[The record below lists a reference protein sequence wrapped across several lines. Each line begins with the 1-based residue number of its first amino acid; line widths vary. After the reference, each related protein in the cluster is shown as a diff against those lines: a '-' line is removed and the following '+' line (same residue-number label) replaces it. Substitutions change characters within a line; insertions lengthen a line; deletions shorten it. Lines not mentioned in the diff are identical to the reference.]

1 MYLKKIH
8 AIGKDGGT
16 MIKKFLCTITA
27 VALITCFLAGCDKSN
42 SEHTQGQVDTTDGEH
57 THEWVDAT
65 CEHPKTCSICDTT
78 EGNALPHEYLNGT
91 CTVCG
96 SDNPQFLADYKQA
109 QDLINSGKYEEAYE
123 KLKELGDFKDAK
135 VLLSRFHYALVT
147 WRKSG
152 SYSNDV
158 TVSYGENNLPKQM
171 LAINYNGDKV
181 YNDFT
186 YDEKGNIISCTHT
199 NANGSRDFYDYVYD
213 SNGKLIKKVPSSGN
227 YVTYYYYGSNGKVS
241 RMVNDYT
248 TGYDYTYEYT
258 YDSANNLTKETLTY
272 NGRRSVHDHT
282 YDANGKL
289 IKTVLTYADGNKDII
304 EYTYNASGQ
313 LVKEFT
319 TKYTNQP
326 YTYTYEYDANG
337 NLIKETYTSLGSPIT
352 TQYTYNLVYIP
363 YDIDKLPYSPK
374 NILEGYSIFLNSIN
388 Q

>member
-1 MYLKKIH
+1 
-8 AIGKDGGT
+8 

-123 KLKELGDFKDAK
+123 KLKELGNFKDAK
-135 VLLSRFHYALVT
+135 VLLSRFHYAVVT
-147 WRKSG
+147 WRRSG
-152 SYSNDV
+152 SYSKDV

-171 LAINYNGDKV
+171 LTINYNGVKV
-181 YNDFT
+181 YYDFT
-186 YDEKGNIISCTHT
+186 YDEKGNLVSCVHT
-199 NANGSRDFYDYVYD
+199 TDGSMDRYDYVYD
-213 SNGKLIKKVPSSGN
+213 STGKLTKKVPLNGQ
-227 YVTYYYYGSNGKVS
+227 YVNYYYYGTNGKVS
-241 RMVNDYT
+241 RMVNDSS
-248 TGYDYTYEYT
+248 TGYGYIYEYT
-258 YDSANNLTKETLTY
+258 YDSAGNLTKEVSTY
-272 NGRRSVHDHT
+272 DGNKSVHDHT
-282 YDANGKL
+282 YNANGKL
-289 IKTVLTYADGNKDII
+289 IKTVLTYSNGYKDIT
-304 EYTYNASGQ
+304 EYTYNEKGQ
-313 LVKEFT
+313 LIKEVA
-319 TKYTNQP
+319 TKAITQS
-326 YTYTYEYDANG
+326 YTYTYEYDVNG
-337 NLIKETYTSLGSPIT
+337 NLIKETYKSTGSPIT

-363 YDIDKLPYSPK
+363 YDIDKLPHSTK

-388 Q
+388 